1 MKPSEIDK
9 FLDVALEAALA
20 SSDIIMNSLDVPK
33 LKNYKGPADL
43 VTKTDHHSEKVIK
56 TIISSNFPNHSILAE
71 ESGQEINNSDYL
83 WIIDPLDGTTNFY
96 HGYPSFSVS
105 IALYHLNKPVLG
117 IVLEMPNLKM
127 YSGIV
132 GKGAFCEG
140 KAIQCS
146 KTEFLDESLLITGFA
161 YKHDEIWAKN
171 MELFKYFTSATHG
184 VRRLGAASVD
194 ICHVAS
200 GKADGYW
207 EFRLKPW
214 DTAAAIII
222 AKEAGAIISQVN
234 GEEYNIYENNI
245 LVANPKI
252 YDQMKKSII
261 SYSN

>member
-1 MKPSEIDK
+1 MKTLEIDK

-20 SSDIIMNSLDVPK
+20 SSDIIMNSLDAPK
-33 LKNYKGPADL
+33 LKNYKGQADL
-43 VTKTDHHSEKVIK
+43 VTKTDHDSERVIK
-56 TIISSNFPNHSILAE
+56 TIINSNFPKHSILAE
-71 ESGQEINNSDYL
+71 ESGQNISNSDYL

-127 YSGIV
+127 YSAIV

-140 KAIQCS
+140 KPIKCS
-146 KTEFLDESLLITGFA
+146 ETEVLDESLLITGFA

-171 MELFKYFTSATHG
+171 MELFKHFTNATHG

-194 ICHVAS
+194 ICHIAS

-214 DTAAAIII
+214 DTAAGIII
-222 AKEAGAIISQVN
+222 AKEAGAIITQVN
-234 GEEYNIYENNI
+234 GQKYSIYDNNI

-252 YDQMKKSII
+252 YDQMKNLII